1 MAEIIDKTDI
11 QILRVLQENA
21 RITVKDLAL
30 KVHLSPTPVFERLHR
45 LENEGYIRKYTAVLD
60 AAKLGRGFLV
70 FCSVR
75 LRRMGKDIA
84 NDFVNRVKDI
94 PEVAEC
100 YNISGDFD
108 YLLKI
113 YAPDMQ
119 YYNNF
124 LINTLGTID
133 SLGSVQSSFVM
144 SEIKNSCG
152 LESWRRSCPIL
163 AQVGFLG
170 WDLRQHNAQN
180 RDSRRRSPPFF
191 LTCAK
196 TPIHLHQ
203 QSAPPAPMIG
213 TT

>member
-1 MAEIIDKTDI
+1 MAETLDKTDI

-113 YAPDMQ
+113 YAPDTQ

-124 LINTLGTID
+124 LITPLGTID

-152 LESWRRSCPIL
+152 LPL
-163 AQVGFLG
+163 
-170 WDLRQHNAQN
+170 
-180 RDSRRRSPPFF
+180 
-191 LTCAK
+191 
-196 TPIHLHQ
+196 
-203 QSAPPAPMIG
+203 
-213 TT
+213 

>member
-1 MAEIIDKTDI
+1 MTETLDKTDL
-11 QILRVLQENA
+11 QMLRVLQANS

-45 LENEGYIRKYTAVLD
+45 LENEGIIKRYTAVVD

-84 NDFVNRVKDI
+84 HDFVSRIKDI

-100 YNISGDFD
+100 YNVSGDFD

-119 YYNNF
+119 YYNDF
-124 LINTLGTID
+124 LINTLGTIE

-144 SEIKNSCG
+144 NEIKSSYG
-152 LESWRRSCPIL
+152 LPL
-163 AQVGFLG
+163 
-170 WDLRQHNAQN
+170 
-180 RDSRRRSPPFF
+180 
-191 LTCAK
+191 
-196 TPIHLHQ
+196 
-203 QSAPPAPMIG
+203 
-213 TT
+213 

>member
-1 MAEIIDKTDI
+1 MDERKSNHPKRHDNPEESTMTESLDKTDL
-11 QILRVLQENA
+11 QILRILQENA
-21 RITVKDLAL
+21 RITVKDLAR

-45 LENEGYIRKYTAVLD
+45 MENEGIIRRYTAILD

-75 LRRMGKDIA
+75 LSRMGKEIA
-84 NDFVNRVKDI
+84 NDFVSRVKDI

-108 YLLKI
+108 YLLKV

-144 SEIKNSCG
+144 NVIK
-152 LESWRRSCPIL
+152 
-163 AQVGFLG
+163 
-170 WDLRQHNAQN
+170 
-180 RDSRRRSPPFF
+180 DSYGVP
-191 LTCAK
+191 L
-196 TPIHLHQ
+196 
-203 QSAPPAPMIG
+203 
-213 TT
+213 

>member
-1 MAEIIDKTDI
+1 MLKYTWAKTSLAEESAMTETLDKTDI
-11 QILRVLQENA
+11 QMLRVLQQNA

-30 KVHLSPTPVFERLHR
+30 KVHLSPTPVFERLRR
-45 LENEGYIRKYTAVLD
+45 LESEGIIRRYTTLLD

-75 LRRMGKDIA
+75 LRRMGKEIA
-84 NDFVNRVKDI
+84 NDFVGRVKDI

-144 SEIKNSCG
+144 SEIKNNYG
-152 LESWRRSCPIL
+152 LPL
-163 AQVGFLG
+163 
-170 WDLRQHNAQN
+170 
-180 RDSRRRSPPFF
+180 
-191 LTCAK
+191 
-196 TPIHLHQ
+196 
-203 QSAPPAPMIG
+203 
-213 TT
+213 